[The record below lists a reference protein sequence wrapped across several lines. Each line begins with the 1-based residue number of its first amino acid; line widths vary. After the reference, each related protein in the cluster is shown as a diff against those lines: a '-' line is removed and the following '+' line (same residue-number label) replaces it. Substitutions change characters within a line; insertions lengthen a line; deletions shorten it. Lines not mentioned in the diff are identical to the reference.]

1 MLLSRHQNAG
11 QNGGINR
18 ANRSFDNVAR
28 FKYFGTTV
36 INQNFI
42 QEEIKKRMNSVNV
55 SYISVQNLLSSRL
68 LR

>member
-18 ANRSFDNVAR
+18 ANRSFDKVAL

-42 QEEIKKRMNSVNV
+42 QEEIKRRMN
-55 SYISVQNLLSSRL
+55 
-68 LR
+68 